1 MNRRVLIVAL
11 LSAGLVAGAAGTG
24 PVKTGKERLS
34 DKASDEQRVN
44 DCKVPPE
51 RRGASQRPT
60 ECGRRSQPAE
70 PPPDRSEEHTS
81 ELQSLMRNPY
91 AVLCWK
97 RNQTPT
103 SAPRQHTPT
112 SMSHEPTH

>member
-70 PPPDRSEEHTS
+70 PPPD
-81 ELQSLMRNPY
+81 
-91 AVLCWK
+91 
-97 RNQTPT
+97 
-103 SAPRQHTPT
+103 
-112 SMSHEPTH
+112 